1 MGKKVLFFLP
11 SPPSPAAVEAE
22 PSAAGVAVVV
32 DDGIDDVPE
41 VNVDVIVVV
50 VVVPAPVAPDARPGA
65 KVRVPRRVP
74 AAEVAVAATATA
86 LNNFQILQ

>member
-22 PSAAGVAVVV
+22 PSAAGVAVAVV

-41 VNVDVIVVV
+41 VNVDVIVV

>member
-1 MGKKVLFFLP
+1 MGKKVLFVLP

-22 PSAAGVAVVV
+22 PSAAVAVV

-50 VVVPAPVAPDARPGA
+50 VVLPAPVAPDARPGA